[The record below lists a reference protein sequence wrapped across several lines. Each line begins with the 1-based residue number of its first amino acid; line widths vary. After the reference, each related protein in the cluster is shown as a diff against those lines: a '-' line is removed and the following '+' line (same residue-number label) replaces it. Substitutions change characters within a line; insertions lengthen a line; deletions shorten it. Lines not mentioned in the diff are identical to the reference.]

1 MYLTTEAPDELLC
14 DGTIPGAFTGDGC
27 ILEAVEEVPAGPWL
41 AVVVDSIDAARLTSW
56 EMPAYLRACARVEAW
71 AAALK
76 TGAVAEMAG
85 RSDLSGPDKEIAQA
99 LREPVGAAQTRVHF
113 SRRLLRLLPQTWRLF
128 RHGELTE
135 KQAMAVAKGALG
147 CDDPETLAKV
157 EERVFGRLGARS
169 KTPEELRREARQ
181 ALNRLDPEG
190 AQQRSRAARDQADV
204 VLHADEDGMADVGVH
219 APVEQAALIKC
230 AADAYAATAK
240 NAGDQRRIGVLRV
253 EGLARIAGAFLD
265 GDLLAGSRPRSGG
278 LPVEVGVVVG
288 LRTALGLADVPG
300 EVPGLGIVPREVV
313 AELIA
318 REQAKLRLMVID
330 EQSGRLLY
338 RAESSYRPKPAQIAH
353 VRAAYVYST
362 GPGSQVLAGR
372 TDTGHI
378 PAWPEG
384 PTQIG
389 HLVPK
394 DRTWHEAVTKGEVKV
409 SIDDSGTV
417 FWTTVSG
424 QTRTVTPYDY
434 RLEDPGDQALPMP
447 SADPQPPPF

>member
-1 MYLTTEAPDELLC
+1 MFLTTEAPDELLY
-14 DGTIPGAFTGDGC
+14 DGTIPGVFTGDGC
-27 ILEAVEEVPAGPWL
+27 VLEALEEVPAGPWL
-41 AVVVDSIDAARLTSW
+41 AVVIDSIDPSRLTSW
-56 EMPAYLRACARVEAW
+56 ELPAYLRACSRVEAW
-71 AAALK
+71 AAARK
-76 TGAVAEMAG
+76 TATVAEMAG
-85 RSDLSGPDKEIAQA
+85 RPDACGPDKEIGQA
-99 LREPVGAAQTRVHF
+99 LREPVGAAQTRVYF

-135 KQAMAVAKGALG
+135 KQAMAVAKGASG
-147 CDDPETLAKV
+147 CDDSETLAKV
-157 EERVFGRLGARS
+157 EERVLGKQGATG
-169 KTPEELRREARQ
+169 KTPEELRRDARQ
-181 ALNRLDPEG
+181 ALNRLDPDG
-190 AQQRSRAARDQADV
+190 AQGRARAARDQADV

-219 APVEQAALIKC
+219 APVEQAALIKS

-253 EGLARIAGAFLD
+253 EGLARIAGAYLD
-265 GDLLAGSRPRSGG
+265 GDVLAGSRPRSAG

-330 EQSGRLLY
+330 EESGRLLY

-372 TDTGHI
+372 TDTGHV

-409 SIDDSGTV
+409 SIDDGGTV

-424 QTRTVTPYDY
+424 QTRTVTPYDF
-434 RLEDPGDQALPMP
+434 RLEDPGDQTQTTPP
-447 SADPQPPPF
+447 ADPLPPPF